1 MSRAMSALVIGYGSI
16 GARHARLLQALGCAT
31 GVVSARSIDFPNVF
45 PRIDS
50 ALALW
55 QPEYV
60 VIANATCQHLD
71 TLRSLATLGYAGRV
85 LVEKPLF
92 GGVAPPPDQQ
102 FERLAVAYN
111 LRFHPAIDRLRK
123 LLDGEK
129 VLSVQCYVGQ
139 YLPNWRPGA
148 DYRLSYSSHAAQGG
162 GVLRDLSHELDYL
175 QFIFGEWLRV
185 SAIGGH
191 FSHLE
196 GDSDDIFGL
205 MMSCTSCPLVQVQLN
220 YMDRVGRRSILVN
233 TDSHTIVADLV
244 ANTLTV
250 DACEEFISIER
261 DFTYQAMH
269 RAMLDDERADVRLC
283 SLSEG
288 MDTMRLITA
297 AEAASHS
304 SQWQLNRNL

>member
-1 MSRAMSALVIGYGSI
+1 MSHAMNALVIGYGSI

-31 GVVSARSIDFPNVF
+31 SVLSARSIDFPDVF
-45 PRIDS
+45 SRIDS
-50 ALALW
+50 ALASW
-55 QPEYV
+55 HPDYV
-60 VIANATCQHLD
+60 VIANATCKHLE
-71 TLRSLATLGYAGRV
+71 TLQSLATLGYTGRV

-92 GGVAPPPDQQ
+92 ADIASPPGQQ

-111 LRFHPAIDRLRK
+111 LRFHPVIDALRK

-139 YLPNWRPGA
+139 YLPSWRPDT
-148 DYRLSYSSHAAQGG
+148 DYRSSYSSHAAQGG

-175 QFIFGEWLRV
+175 QFMFGEWLRV
-185 SAIGGH
+185 SAVGGH
-191 FSHLE
+191 FSCLE
-196 GDSDDIFGL
+196 GDSDDVFGL
-205 MMSCTSCPLVQVQLN
+205 MMSCASCPLVQVQLN

-244 ANTLTV
+244 AGTLAV
-250 DACEEFISIER
+250 DAHQEFISAER

-269 RAMLDDERADVRLC
+269 RAMLDGEHTDVRLC

-288 MDTMRLITA
+288 MDTMRLIAA
-297 AEAASHS
+297 AEVASHS
-304 SQWQLNRNL
+304 SQWQFNRNL